1 MRFWLGVRALY
12 GGKRN
17 HRNAGG
23 RQSLKTPGDHFE
35 RRRGQ
40 TRRKVT
46 STPVAR
52 IKHTSTHRFARQ
64 SSASVFQIGQYASKG
79 GYRRGTSRRI
89 LSKLTPEDNR
99 NLQCRWR
106 LSALVPSSRRLAP
119 NYALSSRFH
128 SLLETFKLSLMVVVA
143 THLWYFYKNCFK

>member
-64 SSASVFQIGQYASKG
+64 SSASIFQIGQYASKG
-79 GYRRGTSRRI
+79 RYRRGTSRRI
-89 LSKLTPEDNR
+89 LSKLTPEENK

-106 LSALVPSSRRLAP
+106 LSALVPQLP
-119 NYALSSRFH
+119 PYALSSRFH
-128 SLLETFKLSLMVVVA
+128 SRLETFKLSLMMVVT
-143 THLWYFYKNCFK
+143 THLWTLYKNYLK